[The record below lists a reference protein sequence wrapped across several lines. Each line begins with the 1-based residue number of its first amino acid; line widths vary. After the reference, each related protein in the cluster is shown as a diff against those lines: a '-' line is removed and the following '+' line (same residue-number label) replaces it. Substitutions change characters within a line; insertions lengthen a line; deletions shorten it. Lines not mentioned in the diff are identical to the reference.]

1 MRRLLLPA
9 ALLVLLASSGS
20 AFAKGHSEGN
30 DRVSFGS
37 DITISEGESAGDI
50 VCFFC
55 SVKVHGDVGGDTVVF
70 FGNLT
75 VDSGRK
81 IGGDVAIFGG
91 DLNLSEEA
99 VAGGDVSVIAGNANL
114 AQNAVIHG
122 SRTVMQGTFWLLVPF
137 IPLLVLIGIIW
148 LIVRLFRRNRYR
160 YPVYPPGTS
169 YPPAPPPPR

>member
-1 MRRLLLPA
+1 MHRLLLPA
-9 ALLVLLASSGS
+9 ALLVLLASTVP
-20 AFAKGHSEGN
+20 AFAKGGSKDN

-37 DITISEGESAGDI
+37 NITIAEGENAGDV

-55 SVKVHGDVGGDTVVF
+55 SVKVQGDIAGDTVVF
-70 FGNLT
+70 FGNVT
-75 VDSGRK
+75 VDYGRK
-81 IGGDVAIFGG
+81 IGGDVAIIGG

-99 VAGGDVSVIAGNANL
+99 VTGGDVSVIAGNANL

-122 SRTVMQGTFWLLVPF
+122 SRTIMPGTFWLLVPF

-160 YPVYPPGTS
+160 YPAYPPGTS
-169 YPPAPPPPR
+169 YPPPPPPR